1 MYKLEKEYIHRL
13 ILKKLSAKRRR
24 ERNKNINLL
33 QYDEKRKEMKIARL
47 EKELDR
53 EIKLLDKIRKK
64 IALLKNP

>member
-1 MYKLEKEYIHRL
+1 MLKLENEYIHRL

-24 ERNKNINLL
+24 ERNKNMNLL

-53 EIKLLDKIRKK
+53 ERKLLDKLRKK
-64 IALLKNP
+64 IALLKKP

>member
-1 MYKLEKEYIHRL
+1 MYKLGKEYIHRL

-33 QYDEKRKEMKIARL
+33 QYDEKRKEMKIARF

-53 EIKLLDKIRKK
+53 ERKLLEKIRKK
-64 IALLKNP
+64 IALLKKP